1 MDSVHDLVFESFST
15 GMYGQGFA
23 GLTIH
28 FESASSGEAYYCVF
42 NVNLHRARSSKH
54 GNAGTRLPAKQFRVG
69 KRHSFYKFWQETG
82 LPLPSR
88 LGSFHDYMGNLSKL
102 QFSADLVPGKPG
114 RICSASLRRSSNCD
128 VCPTSRILEHSD
140 KAHTSGIQHPDTCQT
155 NYPDNEKEVMS
166 SGWAFPAHSS
176 TCIPSYEDKLISN
189 TETGASSL
197 QHSSHPARV
206 GALLSKVGREMCEAA
221 GIDKHTQDKA
231 QKTKL
236 GLDLAWNATGMTELT
251 TQHRCTDP
259 WLRSVRPKQP
269 TSSPSA
275 SAGRY
280 LARCSSE
287 PYS

>member
-1 MDSVHDLVFESFST
+1 MTSVDSVNDLVFESFST
-15 GMYGQGFA
+15 GIYGRGYP

-206 GALLSKVGREMCEAA
+206 GVLLSKVGREMCEAA
-221 GIDKHTQDKA
+221 GIDPRKQTNEEW
-231 QKTKL
+231 
-236 GLDLAWNATGMTELT
+236 LADYDSKRT
-251 TQHRCTDP
+251 
-259 WLRSVRPKQP
+259 
-269 TSSPSA
+269 
-275 SAGRY
+275 
-280 LARCSSE
+280 
-287 PYS
+287 